1 MPVNESEGDR
11 VGGEPSFRLLAG
23 NTISAGG
30 GASTNQS
37 GWCMGLGI
45 EGTGLVQ
52 HGRTTGRRGNGN
64 ALQAPV
70 SFLPLPARG
79 LRSKTVELRCNS
91 GEDDTASRASK
102 LCDKHMGDVDSG
114 PDVSILL
121 GMGRAGEG
129 EQPVLSCLRTNKQ
142 QQDLQSECISK
153 RTECGKQSQAWPTW
167 IVPQASNLVPNKQ
180 TTMFMKA
187 RSQESQEGRAK
198 EKRTDTA

>member
-23 NTISAGG
+23 NTIS
-30 GASTNQS
+30 
-37 GWCMGLGI
+37 
-45 EGTGLVQ
+45 
-52 HGRTTGRRGNGN
+52 
-64 ALQAPV
+64 V

-129 EQPVLSCLRTNKQ
+129 EQPVLSC
-142 QQDLQSECISK
+142 
-153 RTECGKQSQAWPTW
+153 
-167 IVPQASNLVPNKQ
+167 
-180 TTMFMKA
+180 
-187 RSQESQEGRAK
+187 
-198 EKRTDTA
+198 